1 MINFNCQNLTQLK
14 EKISSSN
21 YTFDKPKEYKIPR
34 GIITASGTVDRL
46 RDSYVSIKMLRD
58 TGCRLPIEL
67 FYADEKEITK
77 SQCGIFNE
85 LNVNCINIRSH
96 CPFEAYNGR
105 NFSIKAIAVYL
116 SKFKELIWMD
126 SDVIPLV
133 NFEKLFNNQQYINYG
148 YLFNNDLWSFKKL
161 ETVFTNKIQK
171 LIQILKDDEKYTIL
185 SGSPELDSGL
195 FLLNREKLPFKFFDI
210 LLLLNT
216 NNHLIYNKFCYG
228 DKDTFQIGIR
238 MIFDNFYYNLLQP
251 SVIGIKADGFLC
263 GNGMI
268 LKHDYNNIAVHMTL
282 RSISELKKMDIFQN
296 NNPWT
301 HYIAEPIRFHS
312 PRVEI
317 LHQIA
322 TPYYEYENIY
332 MKEIDSEINNAQVNM
347 YKYFDHSK
355 NIIN

>member
-1 MINFNCQNLTQLK
+1 MINFYCNNLKQLK

-21 YTFDKPKEYKIPR
+21 YTFDKPKELKIPR

-58 TGCRLPIEL
+58 TGCKLPVEL

-85 LNVNCINIRSH
+85 LNVNCINIQSH
-96 CPFEAYNGR
+96 CPFGAYNAR

-116 SKFKELIWMD
+116 SNFKELIWID

-133 NFEKLFNNQQYINYG
+133 NFETLFSNQQYINYG
-148 YLFNNDLWSFKKL
+148 YFFNNDLWSFKKQ
-161 ETVFTNKIQK
+161 ETVFTHKIEK
-171 LIQILKDDEKYTIL
+171 FIQILKDDEKYTIL
-185 SGSPELDSGL
+185 PGSPELDSGL

-210 LLLLNT
+210 LLLLNL
-216 NNHLIYNKFCYG
+216 NNHLIYDKVCYG
-228 DKDTFQIGIR
+228 DKDTFQIAIR
-238 MIFDNFYYNLLQP
+238 MLFDNFYYNLLQP
-251 SVIGIKADGFLC
+251 SVIGVQADGFLC

-282 RSISELKKMDIFQN
+282 RSISQLKKMDIFQD
-296 NNPWT
+296 NPWT
-301 HYIAEPIRFHS
+301 HYIEEPIRFHS

-317 LHQIA
+317 LHQIT

-332 MKEIDSEINNAQVNM
+332 MKEIDSEINKAQINM
-347 YKYFDHSK
+347 YKYFETIK
-355 NIIN
+355 NII